1 MGYAGWHAGCKVRAP
16 SEERREL
23 RLKQELYFVVYSFA
37 VAVLLYAAQFWM
49 KLV

>member
-1 MGYAGWHAGCKVRAP
+1 
-16 SEERREL
+16 
-23 RLKQELYFVVYSFA
+23 LKQELYFIVYSFA